1 MNNTH
6 THRHTHIHTRLQS
19 SLDPGEGQE
28 QAAIML
34 FDVVTCMGSLSG
46 LRMDR
51 SVSRGSVCEGLR
63 ISVCVCVC
71 VSVRED

>member
-1 MNNTH
+1 
-6 THRHTHIHTRLQS
+6 
-19 SLDPGEGQE
+19 
-28 QAAIML
+28 ML

-71 VSVRED
+71 VCVSVRED